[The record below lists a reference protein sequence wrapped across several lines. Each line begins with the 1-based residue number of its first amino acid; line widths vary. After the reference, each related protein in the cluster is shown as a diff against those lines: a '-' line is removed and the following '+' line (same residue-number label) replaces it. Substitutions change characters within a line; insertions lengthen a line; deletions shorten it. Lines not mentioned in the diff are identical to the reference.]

1 MNHQCDCGE
10 IAETTGE
17 GLLIATCK
25 YCGSYYIYAHEI
37 REPKAKEEPTEIV
50 EKPKPRP
57 AVRR

>member
-1 MNHQCDCGE
+1 MKHLCDCGQIVE
-10 IAETTGE
+10 AEGE
-17 GLLIATCK
+17 NLLVATCIN
-25 YCGSYYIYAHEI
+25 CGSYYIYAHEI